1 MECACLW
8 ITYIMLLM
16 HCTLHLALYTD
27 ALLNDTA
34 EEGTVRLI
42 GGGTP
47 LEGRVEVFLLDAWG
61 TVCDYNWDLV
71 DATVVCHQLGYLRAV
86 GAPRSAAFGAGSG
99 PSWYSNVR
107 CAGTEKNLTE
117 CSKSY
122 SSQGSACLHSQ
133 DAGVV
138 CSSESNIMSGLHSFI
153 FLQDQVLAFKMR
165 YEVCEYVRI
174 VTSKYNTQHQ
184 LTS

>member
-1 MECACLW
+1 
-8 ITYIMLLM
+8 MLFM
-16 HCTLHLALYTD
+16 HCILHSLALYTD

-34 EEGTVRLI
+34 EEGTVRLV

-47 LEGRVEVFLLDAWG
+47 LEGRVEVFLLDVWG
-61 TVCDYNWDLV
+61 TVCDYNWDLA

-117 CSKSY
+117 CSKAY
-122 SSQGSACLHSQ
+122 SSHGSACPQSQ
-133 DAGVV
+133 HAGVV
-138 CSSESNIMSGLHSFI
+138 CSSESNIMSDIMSGLHSCI
-153 FLQDQVLAFKMR
+153 FLRDQVLAFKMR
-165 YEVCEYVRI
+165 YEVCEYVRT
-174 VTSKYNTQHQ
+174 VTSKENTQHQ
-184 LTS
+184 LIH